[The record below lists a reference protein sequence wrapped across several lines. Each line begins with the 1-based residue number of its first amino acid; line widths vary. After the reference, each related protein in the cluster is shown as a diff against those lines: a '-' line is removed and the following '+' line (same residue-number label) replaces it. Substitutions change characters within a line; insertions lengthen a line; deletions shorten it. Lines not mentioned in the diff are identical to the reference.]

1 MSWSH
6 YLFSFQ
12 GRINRAKIWLF
23 ILITIIVGIVY
34 GILFGTL
41 VGISGITAASYSG
54 SGGLAAA
61 GASVLLTLVLGC
73 VIYIALFVAS
83 LAVATK
89 RLHDRNKSAIW
100 LLVFIVAPLVINI
113 YVFATMIAGH
123 GLDPQQMAAA
133 AANPMLLVLR
143 LVAGVLSLW
152 GFVELYCLRGTVGDN
167 RYGPDPLSNQA
178 EAFSP

>member
-23 ILITIIVGIVY
+23 ILIAIIVGIVY

-41 VGISGITAASYSG
+41 IGISGLTAASYSAG
-54 SGGLAAA
+54 RLASAGGA
-61 GASVLLTLVLGC
+61 LLFMLVLGC
-73 VIYIALFVAS
+73 VVYIALFVAS
-83 LAVATK
+83 LAVTTK

-100 LLVFIVAPLVINI
+100 LLVFIVVPLVINV
-113 YVFATMIAGH
+113 YVFATMISSS

-167 RYGPDPLSNQA
+167 RYGPDPLAGQA
-178 EAFSP
+178 